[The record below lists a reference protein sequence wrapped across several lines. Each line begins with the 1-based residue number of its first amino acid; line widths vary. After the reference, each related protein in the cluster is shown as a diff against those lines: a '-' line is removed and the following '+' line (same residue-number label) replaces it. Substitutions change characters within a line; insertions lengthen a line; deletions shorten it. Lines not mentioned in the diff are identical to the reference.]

1 MKKAQAVTRGHKTLG
16 VKWLIERSA
25 SHQGSVSGDR
35 FAAPNSPTFHTAN
48 RYGQG
53 CDTATNR
60 H

>member
-48 RYGQG
+48 R
-53 CDTATNR
+53 
-60 H
+60 